1 MIEAGVEAVGSW
13 EVERRQWGGKHGS
26 GWIWMILN
34 ADRLDYN
41 ILYSLS
47 LSLSIY
53 IYIYIYKRGEIYCAN
68 CANLLHCI
76 CKFIAYKRYQQNCA
90 NLLRCI
96 CIAASHSLRRL
107 HQLCGDPDP
116 VQHTFV
122 GHWLTV
128 FGILHVCNNIWSPK
142 VNKNTPGR
150 KGDKKHFY

>member
-53 IYIYIYKRGEIYCAN
+53 IYIYIYIYIKEGKFIVQIVQIYCIVF
-68 CANLLHCI
+68 ANLLHIRDTNKIVQIYCVVFALLLPTLYVD
-76 CKFIAYKRYQQNCA
+76 FINYVVTLTQFNI
-90 NLLRCI
+90 LLWVTD
-96 CIAASHSLRRL
+96 SLCL
-107 HQLCGDPDP
+107 EYCMSA
-116 VQHTFV
+116 TIFEA
-122 GHWLTV
+122 
-128 FGILHVCNNIWSPK
+128 PK
-142 VNKNTPGR
+142 
-150 KGDKKHFY
+150 

>member
-53 IYIYIYKRGEIYCAN
+53 IYIYIKKRG
-68 CANLLHCI
+68 NLLCKL
-76 CKFIAYKRYQQNCA
+76 CKFIALYLQIY
-90 NLLRCI
+90 CI
-96 CIAASHSLRRL
+96 
-107 HQLCGDPDP
+107 
-116 VQHTFV
+116 
-122 GHWLTV
+122 
-128 FGILHVCNNIWSPK
+128 
-142 VNKNTPGR
+142 
-150 KGDKKHFY
+150 

>member
-53 IYIYIYKRGEIYCAN
+53 IYIYI
-68 CANLLHCI
+68 
-76 CKFIAYKRYQQNCA
+76 
-90 NLLRCI
+90 
-96 CIAASHSLRRL
+96 
-107 HQLCGDPDP
+107 
-116 VQHTFV
+116 
-122 GHWLTV
+122 
-128 FGILHVCNNIWSPK
+128 
-142 VNKNTPGR
+142 
-150 KGDKKHFY
+150 

>member
-1 MIEAGVEAVGSW
+1 MMIEAGVEAVGSW

-47 LSLSIY
+47 LCVY

-68 CANLLHCI
+68 CANLLH
-76 CKFIAYKRYQQNCA
+76 
-90 NLLRCI
+90 CI